1 MNAPRSRS
9 LGFLLTPL
17 AFLCSTS
24 GPTAVAAGT
33 PAPGGP
39 GGGPVAGPVEVFVQ
53 AEVTSGPVGSLV
65 ETELVV
71 ANDGDDPVRVV
82 LLGRFTWPDGS
93 TGLLRYGTPV
103 VVDAHGALIV
113 NALSPIPAD
122 VGSGSGSFAV
132 TAVVGAIGW
141 GGRGGRADY
150 PGALIA
156 RDADGFELP

>member
-1 MNAPRSRS
+1 MNAPRSRRS
-9 LGFLLTPL
+9 LGFLLAAL
-17 AFLCSTS
+17 ALLCATS
-24 GPTAVAAGT
+24 RPTAIAAGA

-39 GGGPVAGPVEVFVQ
+39 GAGPVAGPVEVFVQ

-93 TGLLRYGTPV
+93 TGRLRYGTPV
-103 VVDAHGALIV
+103 VIDADGALIV

-132 TAVVGAIGW
+132 TAVVSVIGP
-141 GGRGGRADY
+141 GGRADY